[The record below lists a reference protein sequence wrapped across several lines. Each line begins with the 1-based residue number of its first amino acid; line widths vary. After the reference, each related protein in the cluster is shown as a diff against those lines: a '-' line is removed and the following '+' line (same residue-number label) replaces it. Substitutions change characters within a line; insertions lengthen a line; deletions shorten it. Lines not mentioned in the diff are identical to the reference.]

1 MEAYTTMNNKK
12 TVHVVFKTHLDIGF
26 THLAENVVKQ
36 YMEEYIPKAIALAA
50 ELEAE
55 GGKERFVWTTGSWL
69 IRHYLDHASEEG
81 KQAMEQ
87 AIRKGHIVWHG
98 LPFTTHTELM
108 DPTLFRYGLSISQE
122 LDAQFGVKTI
132 ASKMTDVP
140 GHTLSMVPYMSEAGI
155 QYMHLGVNPAS
166 MRPDVPKLFRWQ
178 AADGSEIIVNYAG
191 TYGEA
196 VDIDGLND
204 ILLFAHTGDN
214 CGPPSAEEI
223 REQFRDIQERYPDA
237 EIIASSLDAF
247 AVHLDA
253 VKEQLP
259 VVREELGDTWI
270 HGAGTDP
277 LKIAKLRELQ
287 RLRDKWLAEGR
298 LDINSA
304 EYKGMSDAMLL
315 VVEHT
320 WGLDVKKWLP
330 DFRNYAKK
338 DFNQARVVDDIDVE
352 NLPAKFQYIGAFAM
366 DEFDRHSSGLFASEK
381 SSRTYS
387 MIESSWAEQRAYLD
401 TAIACLSEDKRA
413 EALQAFEQLQ
423 PVKTE
428 LTGTGSVASHK
439 VYSNGGYELAFNE
452 NGALIQLTDDKGKQW
467 VDVNNP
473 FGAYAYETFGTEDYG
488 RYFRTYMQNLPFT
501 HPWADADFSKP
512 GFEFVRPL
520 PSNKVYKPI
529 VTDMQ
534 KTSGAHGDTYL
545 LRLSMPAEAHEVYGA
560 PKELEIV
567 YTFSQAG
574 AIDVSL
580 QWFGKEANRLPE
592 ASWFGCGLKVDN
604 PNLWMMDKLGAPIS
618 PLNVV
623 KDGNRNLHA
632 IDRGVFYE
640 GADGRVSIEAL
651 DSVLVAPGQR
661 RLLQFDNSFV
671 SLETGWQFN
680 LHNNIWGTNFP
691 MWYGDDAKFRFT
703 LRTNSNRK

>member
-1 MEAYTTMNNKK
+1 MTSRKR
-12 TVHVVFKTHLDIGF
+12 VHVVFKTHLDIGF
-26 THLAENVVKQ
+26 THLAANVVKQ

-50 ELEAE
+50 ELEAK

-69 IRHYLDHASEEG
+69 IRYYLDHASEEG
-81 KQAMEQ
+81 KKAMDE

-108 DPTLFRYGLSISQE
+108 DPALFRYGLSISQE
-122 LDAQFGVKTI
+122 LDAQFGKTTI

-155 QYMHLGVNPAS
+155 RYMHLGVNPAS

-196 VDIDGLND
+196 VELDDLND

-223 REQFRDIQERYPDA
+223 REQFEHIQERYPDA

-247 AVHLDA
+247 A
-253 VKEQLP
+253 EQLLTVSDRLP

-270 HGAGTDP
+270 HGGATDP
-277 LKIAKLRELQ
+277 LKVAKLRELQ

-298 LDINSA
+298 IDVASA
-304 EYKGMSDAMLL
+304 EYKGFSDALLL

-330 DFRNYAKK
+330 DFRNYAKP
-338 DFNQARVVDDIDVE
+338 DFNKAREVDDIDVDDI
-352 NLPAKFQYIGAFAM
+352 PAKFQYIGAFAM
-366 DEFDRHSSGLFASEK
+366 DEFDKHSSGLFASET
-381 SSRTYS
+381 SRRTYS
-387 MIESSWAEQRAYLD
+387 MIESSWAEQRGYLD
-401 TAIACLSEDKRA
+401 TAVAALSEDKQA
-413 EALQAFEQLQ
+413 EARAAFEQLK
-423 PVKTE
+423 PVKNE
-428 LTGTGSVASHK
+428 LSGATQFVSHSA
-439 VYSNGGYELAFNE
+439 YNSGGYEVAFNE
-452 NGALIQLTDDKGKQW
+452 NGALIQLIDGNGKNW
-467 VDVNNP
+467 VDAEHP
-473 FGAYAYETFGTEDYG
+473 FGQYIYETFGTDDYG
-488 RYFRTYMQNLPFT
+488 RYFRTYMQNLPLT

-520 PSNKVYKPI
+520 PSHGIYKPI
-529 VTDMQ
+529 VREMQ
-534 KTSGAHGDTYL
+534 KTSSVNGDQYL
-545 LRLSMPAEAHEVYGA
+545 LRLSMPKEAHEVYGA
-560 PKELEIV
+560 PKELELI
-567 YTFSQAG
+567 YTFAG
-574 AIDVSL
+574 DGGVDVSL
-580 QWFGKEANRLPE
+580 QWFGKDANRLPE
-592 ASWFGCGLKVDN
+592 ASWFSCGLKVDN
-604 PNLWMMDKLGAPIS
+604 PNLWMMDKLGGPIS

-640 GADGRVSIEAL
+640 GADGQASIAAL
-651 DSVLVAPGQR
+651 DSALVAPGQR
-661 RLLQFDNSFV
+661 RLLQFDNTFV
-671 SLETGWQFN
+671 SLNGGWHFN
-680 LHNNIWGTNFP
+680 LHNNKWGTNFP
-691 MWYGDDAKFRFT
+691 MWYGDDAKFRFRLNT
-703 LRTNSNRK
+703 HSNLK